1 MDPSPS
7 PAPSLVTRGELYG
20 LMLAAWLGSTFV
32 LTALPALLIPRFG
45 IPGGMCASYA
55 LVFLALQPLQQVMQ
69 RAFGPGAALMRGLG
83 VFVAAAAVA
92 VYLRG
97 LLAGVPPA

>member
-1 MDPSPS
+1 MDPSTP

-32 LTALPALLIPRFG
+32 LTALPALLVPRFG
-45 IPGGMCASYA
+45 IPGGMGASYA
-55 LVFLALQPLQQVMQ
+55 LVFLSLQPLQQVMQ

-92 VYLRG
+92 FYLRG
-97 LLAGVPPA
+97 LLAGLPPA

>member
-1 MDPSPS
+1 MDSSLS

-32 LTALPALLIPRFG
+32 LTTLPALLIPRVG
-45 IPGGMCASYA
+45 ISGGMGASYA
-55 LVFLALQPLQQVMQ
+55 LVFLTLQPLQLVMQ
-69 RAFGPGAALMRGLG
+69 RAFGPGAALLRGLG
-83 VFVAAAAVA
+83 IFVAAAAVA

-97 LLAGVPPA
+97 LLAGLPTA